1 MRTMSWPGLDIG
13 STPGKGY
20 YYEAYNPAG
29 SCLLSAPLHI
39 FESYLTK
46 IGWTPIVD
54 IDLVEVVEYRT
65 DKKSW
70 QSVQSSLSSFLM
82 IMPTLLGFTLS
93 QLLCQRLHLHST
105 RRFLMEFIVVS
116 LPTVCNMMLSS
127 ECNAL
132 YVTLVGAYIV
142 YLLWRSGVWSRFPAE
157 TTDYSFKLG
166 KRPIVFTLIRA
177 TAYLGTGAAI
187 LAIDFKHF
195 LVSNG
200 KSRDFGATIMDMGIG
215 LFVVIMGLVS
225 QRSRHLGDIKR
236 LPKVVLPLLV
246 LGSARTL
253 VITMIDYHQDE
264 REYGKHL
271 NAFFTLGFTKLFG
284 SIVSLL
290 APSDNQLLPVSLGV
304 LGLHELILQLSLSEY
319 VMQSVER
326 IGLLDSNR
334 EGLSALPGCI
344 ALYLLSIYVAK
355 WYMSQDHLNYVQFC
369 AKLRHMFIFCIIGW
383 LLVFVCAFTCG
394 IARVTFNTGY
404 VIWLISICLS
414 LMLLYAFL
422 FEFALVIARQN
433 TLLIPDT
440 IKRPAQMAQSKPTDL
455 PAFVESLNMNGL
467 THFMISNFL
476 TGFVN
481 MSLEP
486 MQRSSLQGIFILI
499 AYMLVTGGV
508 VYVLFRKQIRLA

>member
-1 MRTMSWPGLDIG
+1 
-13 STPGKGY
+13 
-20 YYEAYNPAG
+20 
-29 SCLLSAPLHI
+29 
-39 FESYLTK
+39 
-46 IGWTPIVD
+46 VD
-54 IDLVEVVEYRT
+54 IDLVEVVKYHT

-70 QSVQSSLSSFLM
+70 HSVQSSVRSFLM
-82 IMPTLLGFTLS
+82 VMPTLLGFTLA

-105 RRFLMEFIVVS
+105 RRFLMEFLLVS
-116 LPTVCNMMLSS
+116 VPTVCNMMLSI

-132 YVTLVGAYIV
+132 YVALVGSYIV
-142 YLLWRSGVWSRFPAE
+142 CLLWRSGVWTRFPAE

-177 TAYLGTGAAI
+177 TAYVGTGAAI
-187 LAIDFKHF
+187 LAIDFEHF
-195 LVSNG
+195 LVKNG

-215 LFVVIMGLVS
+215 MFVVTMGLVS
-225 QRSRHLGDIKR
+225 QRSRHLKDIKK
-236 LPKVVLPLLV
+236 LPKIVLPLLV
-246 LGSARTL
+246 LSLARTL

-271 NAFFTLGFTKLFG
+271 NAFFTLGFTKLLG
-284 SIVSLL
+284 SICSLI
-290 APSDNQLLPVSLGV
+290 APSDRQLLPLSLAV
-304 LGLHELILQLSLSEY
+304 LALHELTLQLGLSEY

-326 IGLLDSNR
+326 HGFLDSNR

-344 ALYLLSIYVAK
+344 ALYLLSIYLAK
-355 WYMSQDHLNYVQFC
+355 WYTSQDQLNYVQFC
-369 AKLRHMFIFCIIGW
+369 AKLRRMLIYCIISW
-383 LLVFVCAFTCG
+383 LMVFLCAFTCG
-394 IARVTFNTGY
+394 IARVTSNTGY
-404 VIWLISICLS
+404 VIWLFSICLT
-414 LMLLYAFL
+414 LMLLFAFL
-422 FEFALVIARQN
+422 FEFAVVIARQN

-440 IKRPAQMAQSKPTDL
+440 IKRPAQLSQSKPTDL

-486 MQRSSLQGIFILI
+486 KQRSSFEAIVILTS
-499 AYMLVTGGV
+499 YMLLTGGV

>member
-1 MRTMSWPGLDIG
+1 
-13 STPGKGY
+13 
-20 YYEAYNPAG
+20 
-29 SCLLSAPLHI
+29 
-39 FESYLTK
+39 
-46 IGWTPIVD
+46 VD

-105 RRFLMEFIVVS
+105 RRFLMEFVVVS

-246 LGSARTL
+246 LGLARTL

-290 APSDNQLLPVSLGV
+290 APSDKQLLPLSLGELFCNLNKSLLNIFNFLTGV

-319 VMQSVER
+319 VMQSVDR
-326 IGLLDSNR
+326 LGLLDSNR

-344 ALYLLSIYVAK
+344 ALYLLSIYLAK

-383 LLVFVCAFTCG
+383 LLVFVSAFTCG

-404 VIWLISICLS
+404 VIWLFSICLS

-486 MQRSSLQGIFILI
+486 MQRSSLQGIFILVS
-499 AYMLVTGGV
+499 YMLVTGGV